1 MKKWIF
7 LFLLHGCCTQIMAQS
22 LDEIK
27 GIFMMN
33 DFKKAKT
40 MIDGFL
46 QNAKKPKNASNE
58 DAWYLSA
65 QIHNYYSFDTTMSA
79 ADALTLKG
87 ESFASLQKYLQLD
100 PSMKA
105 MTEENGKLIFIQL
118 YSALYNLG
126 IGFFN
131 DQVYDKAADA
141 FIKANDAKN
150 LSMAHKL
157 RFDEIEFSKLDT
169 GLVINIG
176 VSALNAKNEA
186 LAMSYFQQ
194 LADASLSGKDYLQYY
209 VTLAEYYLEQ
219 KNKEKLMAIS
229 GKAQKLYPV
238 NADQFL
244 DYEIKL
250 LTDGMDEASK
260 INIYKELLVKYPT
273 NTYLLNQTALSM
285 FKLQWESET
294 AAAFSMNDL
303 ETADMIT
310 DQIEAAITNKAKDDP
325 FSWNL
330 MDRHLSK
337 YLDGLLT
344 ITKNKKSPENARKAK
359 AIYDINFSKYI
370 LNLEAYADYY
380 EKLGPLKQDQSA
392 MYKLILG
399 KLKNAYDEKNDKL
412 KSAAVQ
418 RKLNALK

>member
-1 MKKWIF
+1 MKKWIL
-7 LFLLHGCCTQIMAQS
+7 LFLLHGISVQIMAQS
-22 LDEIK
+22 LDDIK
-27 GIFMMN
+27 GVFMMN

-40 MIDGFL
+40 MIDGFV

-58 DAWYLSA
+58 EAWYLSA

-79 ADALTLKG
+79 IDALRLKG
-87 ESFASLQKYLQLD
+87 ECFASLEKYIQLD

-105 MTEENGKLIFIQL
+105 MTEENGKVIFIQL
-118 YSALYNLG
+118 YSSLYNLG

-131 DQVYDKAADA
+131 DQAYDKATEA

-150 LSMAHKL
+150 LSMTQKL

-219 KNKEKLMAIS
+219 KNQAKLMAIS
-229 GKAQKLYPV
+229 EKAQKLFPV

-250 LTDGMDEASK
+250 LTDGLDEASK
-260 INIYKELLVKYPT
+260 ISKYKDLLVKYPT
-273 NTYLLNQTALSM
+273 NTYLLNQAALSM
-285 FKLQWESET
+285 YKQLWESENN
-294 AAAFSMNDL
+294 AAFSLNDM
-303 ETADMIT
+303 ETADKT
-310 DQIEAAITNKAKDDP
+310 TEQIETAVSYKAKDDP

-337 YLDGLLT
+337 YLDGLLV
-344 ITKNKKSPENARKAK
+344 IIKNKKSPEYARKAK
-359 AIYDINFSKYI
+359 AAYDLLFAKYI

-380 EKLGPLKQDQSA
+380 EKMGALKQEQSA

-399 KLKNAYDEKNDKL
+399 KLKNAYDEKNDKV
-412 KSAAVQ
+412 KSGVVQ

>member
-1 MKKWIF
+1 MKKWILF
-7 LFLLHGCCTQIMAQS
+7 FLLHGCCVQIMAQS

-27 GIFMMN
+27 GVFMMN

-40 MIDGFL
+40 MIDGFV
-46 QNAKKPKNASNE
+46 QNAKKPKNANNE
-58 DAWYLSA
+58 EAWYLSA
-65 QIHNYYSFDTTMSA
+65 QIHNYYSFDTTLTA
-79 ADALTLKG
+79 VDALRLKG
-87 ESFASLQKYLQLD
+87 ESFSSLQKYLQLD

-105 MTEENGKLIFIQL
+105 MTEENGKVIFIQL
-118 YSALYNLG
+118 YSSLYNLG

-131 DQVYDKAADA
+131 DQAFDKAADA
-141 FIKANDAKN
+141 FIKANEAKN
-150 LSMAHKL
+150 LSMTQKL
-157 RFDEIEFSKLDT
+157 RFDEIEFSNLDT
-169 GLVINIG
+169 GLIINIG

-194 LADASLSGKDYLQYY
+194 LADASLSAKDYLQYY

-229 GKAQKLYPV
+229 EKAQKLYPA

-244 DYEIKL
+244 DYEIKF
-250 LTDGMDEASK
+250 LTDGIDEASK
-260 INIYKELLVKYPT
+260 ISKYKELLVKYPT

-285 FKLQWESET
+285 YKLQWESENG
-294 AAAFSMNDL
+294 AAFSMNDI
-303 ETADMIT
+303 EKADMIT
-310 DQIEAAITNKAKDDP
+310 DQIEATVKYKAKDDP

-337 YLDGLLT
+337 YLDGLLA

-359 AIYDINFSKYI
+359 AAYDLLFAKYI

-380 EKLGPLKQDQSA
+380 EKMGSLKQDQSA

-399 KLKNAYDEKNDKL
+399 KMKGAYEEKKDKKKADEI
-412 KSAAVQ
+412 S
-418 RKLNALK
+418 RKMNAL

>member
-1 MKKWIF
+1 MKKWILLFF
-7 LFLLHGCCTQIMAQS
+7 LYGFSAQIMAQS

-27 GIFMMN
+27 GVFMMN

-40 MIDGFL
+40 MIDGFV
-46 QNAKKPKNASNE
+46 QSTKKPKNASNAE
-58 DAWYLSA
+58 AWYLSA
-65 QIHNYYSFDTTMSA
+65 QIHNYYSFDTTLPA
-79 ADALTLKG
+79 VDALRLKE
-87 ESFASLQKYLQLD
+87 ESFTSLEKYLQLD

-105 MTEENGKLIFIQL
+105 MMEENGKVIFIQL

-131 DQVYDKAADA
+131 DQTYDKATVA

-150 LSMAHKL
+150 LSISQKL
-157 RFDEIEFSKLDT
+157 LFEEIEFSKLDT

-194 LADASLSGKDYLQYY
+194 LADASLAGKDYLQYY

-229 GKAQKLYPV
+229 DKAQQLYPA

-250 LTDGMDEASK
+250 LTDGKDETAK
-260 INIYKELLVKYPT
+260 ISIYKELLVKYPT
-273 NTYLLNQTALSM
+273 NTYLLNQTALFM
-285 FKLQWESET
+285 YKLQWESEN
-294 AAAFSMNDL
+294 APAFSMNDM
-303 ETADMIT
+303 EMADRIT
-310 DQIEAAITNKAKDDP
+310 DQIEAAVRYKAEDDP

-337 YLDGLLT
+337 YLDGLLA
-344 ITKNKKSPENARKAK
+344 ITKNKKAPENARNAK
-359 AIYDINFSKYI
+359 SKYDLIFSKYI
-370 LNLEAYADYY
+370 LNLENYATYY
-380 EKLGPLKQDQSA
+380 EKMGTLKQDQSA

-399 KLKNAYDEKNDKL
+399 KLKSAYDEKNDKA
-412 KSAAVQ
+412 KSAAVT
-418 RKLNALK
+418 RKLAGLK